1 MIETNRELDFVSA
14 REHKASTL
22 VQLLQKRAS
31 EPNGEA
37 SYKFL
42 PDGSTEPITLTF
54 GELDIAAR
62 AVATRLQQLNLKG
75 ERALLLYAPG
85 LDFIVGFFG
94 CLYAG
99 VIAVPVY
106 PPNPSQPARTIKR
119 LQAIVADAGARVALT
134 TSAILKK
141 VEKLAEHAPELKLL
155 HWLASDTIV
164 NEKQLSGNWRDPEVT
179 SQNLA
184 FLQYTSGSTGAP
196 KGVMITHQ
204 NLLHNAEMVYQAF
217 SHNPTDKYVSWLP
230 TFHDMGLMAGVLQPL
245 YGGFPVVLMSPVSF
259 LQNPFRWLQTIS
271 SYKATTSGGPN
282 FAYDLCLRKISAEQ
296 RATLD
301 LSSWSIAFN
310 GAEPVRRE
318 T

>member
-106 PPNPSQPARTIKR
+106 PPNPAQPVRTLKR
-119 LQAIVADAGARVALT
+119 LQAIIADAGAKVAMT

-141 VEKLAEHAPELKLL
+141 VEKLAANAPELQLL
-155 HWLASDTIV
+155 HWMASDSIA
-164 NEKQLSGNWRDPEVT
+164 NEIDASGEWRD
-179 SQNLA
+179 
-184 FLQYTSGSTGAP
+184 
-196 KGVMITHQ
+196 
-204 NLLHNAEMVYQAF
+204 AE
-217 SHNPTDKYVSWLP
+217 
-230 TFHDMGLMAGVLQPL
+230 
-245 YGGFPVVLMSPVSF
+245 
-259 LQNPFRWLQTIS
+259 
-271 SYKATTSGGPN
+271 
-282 FAYDLCLRKISAEQ
+282 
-296 RATLD
+296 
-301 LSSWSIAFN
+301 
-310 GAEPVRRE
+310 
-318 T
+318 